1 MNQLVPIAAYGTLIA
16 AAGGSP
22 RIAYRRC
29 SAPPRSDSAAARA
42 RRESGPDRP
51 LLERIVQCRLWP
63 EEVAP
68 RQHECRHEPLQEHQ
82 TGRLI
87 EPHSLILSG
96 VAGLAKAFN
105 NDAQY
110 RAFE

>member
-1 MNQLVPIAAYGTLIA
+1 MPSLRRGPASMVMAWAGQIASHSLQAM
-16 AAGGSP
+16 
-22 RIAYRRC
+22 R
-29 SAPPRSDSAAARA
+29 APPRSDSAAARA

-51 LLERIVQCRLWP
+51 LLERIVRRRLWP
-63 EEVAP
+63 EEVAH
-68 RQHECRHEPLQEHQ
+68 RQHECRHELLQEHQ

-87 EPHSLILSG
+87 EPHSVILFG